1 MAKALATGTIDPML
15 EFHAGAIAKANGDAT
30 AARKHLARALE
41 IDPRFHVLHAATAK
55 QMLAELKSSSN
66 E

>member
-1 MAKALATGTIDPML
+1 VGDRKA
-15 EFHAGAIAKANGDAT
+15 
-30 AARKHLARALE
+30 AARHLARALE

-55 QMLAELKSSSN
+55 QMLAELKSSAN